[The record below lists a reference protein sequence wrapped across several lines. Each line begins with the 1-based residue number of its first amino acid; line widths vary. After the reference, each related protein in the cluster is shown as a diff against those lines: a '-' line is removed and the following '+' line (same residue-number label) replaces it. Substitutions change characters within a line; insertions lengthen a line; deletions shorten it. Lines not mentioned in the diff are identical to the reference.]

1 MPAAGRMSV
10 RKAVITAAGLGT
22 RLLPATKEMPK
33 EMLPIYW
40 ITSNGA
46 VVLKPI
52 LHVIFEELFN
62 VGIRQFCFVVGRG
75 KRSIE
80 DYFTP
85 DYNYIEVLERRG
97 KNKEA
102 SALREFY
109 KMVESSVIAFV
120 NQPEPRGFGDAVLKA
135 EACVGGEPFIL
146 HAGDTFISSQE
157 SSYVRKIL
165 SRFEAS
171 RPKAVL
177 ALKKMQRPARMYGY
191 AVVEERG
198 DRLIVKRVVE
208 KPEIPPSDLAIMAV
222 YVFDP
227 DIFDSIKE
235 VGPGVSGEIQLT
247 DAVQRLIDKGGFVEA
262 VVLQDDELYFDVG
275 SPETYWDALRASYE
289 QAARR
294 RT

>member
-1 MPAAGRMSV
+1 MSV

-33 EMLPIYW
+33 EMLPIYSVV
-40 ITSNGA
+40 SNGA
-46 VVLKPI
+46 IVLKPI

-85 DYNYIEVLERRG
+85 DYNYVDVLERRG

-109 KMVESSVIAFV
+109 KMVDSSVIVFV

-135 EACVGGEPFIL
+135 EACVGDEPFIL
-146 HAGDTFISSQE
+146 HAGDTFIFTNGG
-157 SSYVRKIL
+157 SYARKIL
-165 SRFEAS
+165 SLFEAG

-177 ALKKMQRPARMYGY
+177 TLKKMPRPTKMYGY
-191 AVVEERG
+191 AVVEEESN
-198 DRLIVKRVVE
+198 RLIVKRVVE
-208 KPEIPPSDLAIMAV
+208 KPDIPPSDLAIMAV

-227 DIFDSIKE
+227 DIFESIRE
-235 VGPGVSGEIQLT
+235 VGPGVGGEIQLT
-247 DAVQRLIDKGGFVEA
+247 DAIQRLIDKGGLVEA
-262 VVLQDDELYFDVG
+262 VILRDDELYFDVG
-275 SPETYWDALRASYE
+275 SPETYWDALRVSYE
-289 QAARR
+289 QAARWR
-294 RT
+294 I